1 MKNKAKN
8 RHKGILSGLAMV
20 ASLVV
25 SLVFSGCGSS
35 MPECDDKKV
44 LDLVTQISQDVD
56 FKVPLMCDS
65 SQIKENA
72 ESSIVGLGN
81 SQYEQKLLKLGY
93 KSRKAYCE
101 ARKYSYSAFMA
112 DSINKETKKV
122 SCKAKLI
129 VKSPHSE
136 TLSPIFADEAYRIG
150 FMIGFLGGNTS
161 NLSHIDSMFRE
172 EYFVKYTA
180 QHTQDGQV
188 YVEVLGY
195 E

>member
-1 MKNKAKN
+1 MKSRAIKGY
-8 RHKGILSGLAMV
+8 KGILAGLAMV
-20 ASLVV
+20 ASLVASV
-25 SLVFSGCGSS
+25 IFSGCGSS
-35 MPECDDKKV
+35 MPECDNKAV
-44 LDLVTQISQDVD
+44 LDLVTKLSQDVD
-56 FKVPLMCDS
+56 FAVPLMCDS
-65 SQIKENA
+65 SQIKENE
-72 ESSIVGLGN
+72 ESNIVGLGN
-81 SQYEQKLLKLGY
+81 SQYEQELLKLGY
-93 KSRKAYCE
+93 KSRRAYCE

-112 DSINKETKKV
+112 DSIDKETKKV

-136 TLSPIFADEAYRIG
+136 TLSPIFADEAYKIG